1 MRVEGSQ
8 DVSLHDLC
16 VHVRGPQLCSWL
28 NFAMTTCLQ
37 CIPSWTN
44 TACLPAG
51 AMDVSLS
58 PGTYFTL
65 ISGIHSSVV
74 PSLRL
79 DCEQDVDKSRA
90 HGRFATACAITA
102 LINEQ
107 PLQRV
112 ADTWGAP
119 GGIVRDGVGL

>member
-1 MRVEGSQ
+1 MLVAQYYNEYMLTMHPKLDQ
-8 DVSLHDLC
+8 HCCNEQSL
-16 VHVRGPQLCSWL
+16 
-28 NFAMTTCLQ
+28 
-37 CIPSWTN
+37 I

-65 ISGIHSSVV
+65 ISGTHSSIV
-74 PSLRL
+74 PNLRL

-107 PLQRV
+107 PLQKV